1 MPSAVPQNPLGA
13 SGAPDPEDRSDER
26 SGAAGGAAG
35 PGAAAPLSAPRAEP
49 GATAS
54 PGAPRAEPGA
64 APLSAPRAEP
74 GAAASPGAPRAEPG
88 AAASPGAP
96 RADIERSSAAE
107 DVADDALDASS
118 RPATPPLAA
127 PLPSH
132 RRGESAPA
140 APWSRGGDPRARA
153 TPTWAQLP
161 PPSSRGRGAAPWS
174 RGSDPRPQSSSR
186 PSLVDGGPYA
196 GSGVADG
203 PRLPP
208 GLSRPPPGPHLSPR
222 MTAVFGG
229 IFGLATLTSLIA
241 LLIQGVPVRDERALV
256 AGSPA
261 GSAAGTEEAA
271 KPSAAP
277 EVKAKKRTPLPG
289 PWRISEL
296 ANDPSVLLA
305 SDVMDRRS
313 FITAIGEKGV
323 PKAQIYRI
331 MKAFDGLR
339 KFDKCGRKDR
349 FTVAMDRSTRR
360 VRAFEY
366 EVSASEIYQ
375 AREDAAGLLS
385 GAALDM
391 KIAEE
396 EVVAAFYVGKDL
408 TSAYQAGGLEPGVLD
423 VIDEALSGRMSTES
437 FEEGSTVRLI
447 AMEETALGMFSRYKK
462 VIAIEYR
469 PADPAEKPLR
479 IYDFKGQE
487 ARGYFDERGRQPYAG
502 GWRAPVPGAPVTSK
516 FNPKRMHPVLK
527 RPMPHNGTDF
537 GAPTGTPVYSAY
549 RGVVEWVG
557 PAGPSGNLVTVLH
570 PNGISTG
577 YAHLSRYAPGIKT
590 GMKVGTHQLVGY
602 VGSTGRSTGP
612 HLHFSAKKDG
622 KYFDAETLQLD
633 GERVMPGIDRAAF
646 AAAKEELDKRLDA
659 IPLPE
664 PPPEPVKPATA
675 EPTPP
680 PPAAAGSEA
689 TVSAAPGVGPSG
701 PTEPEAQP
709 PEGAGDDEG
718 ELIEGPD
725 LKSPP
730 ETM

>member
-1 MPSAVPQNPLGA
+1 MPSAVPQNPLEA
-13 SGAPDPEDRSDER
+13 SGAPDAAER
-26 SGAAGGAAG
+26 SEERNGADGSAAQ
-35 PGAAAPLSAPRAEP
+35 PGA
-49 GATAS
+49 GS
-54 PGAPRAEPGA
+54 PQ
-64 APLSAPRAEP
+64 
-74 GAAASPGAPRAEPG
+74 
-88 AAASPGAP
+88 AP
-96 RADIERSSAAE
+96 RADIERSSAVE
-107 DVADDALDASS
+107 DVTDDAPDASS
-118 RPATPPLAA
+118 RPASPPLAA
-127 PLPSH
+127 PLSNP
-132 RRGESAPA
+132 RRGERSPA
-140 APWSRGGDPRARA
+140 APWARGGDPRARA
-153 TPTWAQLP
+153 APTWPQLP
-161 PPSSRGRGAAPWS
+161 PPSSARGRAAAPWL
-174 RGSDPRPQSSSR
+174 RGGDPRAQPPR
-186 PSLVDGGPYA
+186 TPSLVDAPYA
-196 GSGVADG
+196 GPGSVEG

-208 GLSRPPPGPHLSPR
+208 GLGRPSAGPHLSPR

-256 AGSPA
+256 AAGPA
-261 GSAAGTEEAA
+261 GSAAGTDEAA
-271 KPSAAP
+271 KASSAAP

-289 PWRISEL
+289 PWRVSEL
-296 ANDPSVLLA
+296 AKDPSVIMA

-313 FITAIGEKGV
+313 FIVALGDKGV

-375 AREDAAGLLS
+375 ARENEAGLLT
-385 GAALDM
+385 GTTLDM

-408 TSAYQAGGLEPGVLD
+408 TSAYQSGGLEPGVLD
-423 VIDEALSGRMSTES
+423 VIDDALSGRMSTES

-462 VIAIEYR
+462 IVALEYR
-469 PADPAEKPLR
+469 PADPAEKPVR

-502 GWRAPVPGAPVTSK
+502 GWRSPVPGAPVTSK

-527 RPMPHNGTDF
+527 KIMPHNGTDF

-549 RGVVEWVG
+549 RGVVDWVG
-557 PAGPSGNLVTVLH
+557 PAGPSGNLVTVSH
-570 PNGISTG
+570 PNGITTG
-577 YAHLSRYAPGIKT
+577 YAHLSRYAPGIKS

-612 HLHFSAKKDG
+612 HLHFTAKKDG

-633 GERVMPGIDRAAF
+633 GERVMPGVDRAAF
-646 AAAKEELDKRLDA
+646 AAAKEALDKRLDA

-664 PPPEPVKPATA
+664 PPPEPVKPEAA
-675 EPTPP
+675 EPAEPAEPSAP
-680 PPAAAGSEA
+680 PPAAAGSDA
-689 TVSAAPGVGPSG
+689 TVSTAPQVGPSG
-701 PTEPEAQP
+701 PTEAQP

-725 LKSPP
+725 LKNPS

>member
-1 MPSAVPQNPLGA
+1 MPSAVPQNPLEA
-13 SGAPDPEDRSDER
+13 SGAPDAAER
-26 SGAAGGAAG
+26 SEERDVADE
-35 PGAAAPLSAPRAEP
+35 SA
-49 GATAS
+49 
-54 PGAPRAEPGA
+54 
-64 APLSAPRAEP
+64 AEP
-74 GAAASPGAPRAEPG
+74 GAAASQD
-88 AAASPGAP
+88 AP

-107 DVADDALDASS
+107 DVTDDAPDASS
-118 RPATPPLAA
+118 RLATPPLAA
-127 PLPSH
+127 PVPSP
-132 RRGESAPA
+132 RRGERSPA
-140 APWSRGGDPRARA
+140 APWARSGDPRGRA
-153 TPTWAQLP
+153 APTRAQLP
-161 PPSSRGRGAAPWS
+161 PPSSRGRASAPWL
-174 RGSDPRPQSSSR
+174 RGGDPRAQPPR
-186 PSLVDGGPYA
+186 TPSLVDGSYGGP
-196 GSGVADG
+196 GTGDG

-208 GLSRPPPGPHLSPR
+208 GLGRPPAGPHLSPR

-256 AGSPA
+256 ATSPA
-261 GSAAGTEEAA
+261 SSAAEEAG
-271 KPSAAP
+271 KLPSSP
-277 EVKAKKRTPLPG
+277 EVKAKKRTPVPG
-289 PWRISEL
+289 PWRVSEL
-296 ANDPSVLLA
+296 AKDPSVILA

-313 FITAIGEKGV
+313 FITALADKGV

-349 FTVAMDRSTRR
+349 YTVAMDRSTRR

-375 AREDAAGLLS
+375 AREDGAGLLA
-385 GAALDM
+385 GTTLDM

-396 EVVAAFYVGKDL
+396 EVIAAFYVGKDL

-447 AMEETALGMFSRYKK
+447 AVEETALGMFSRYKK
-462 VIAIEYR
+462 VIALEYR
-469 PADPAEKPLR
+469 PADPAEKPVR

-502 GWRAPVPGAPVTSK
+502 GWRSPVPGAPVTSK
-516 FNPKRMHPVLK
+516 FNPQRMHPVLK
-527 RPMPHNGTDF
+527 KRMPHNGTDF

-557 PAGPSGNLVTVLH
+557 PAGPSGNLVTVSH
-570 PNGISTG
+570 ANGITTG

-633 GERVMPGIDRAAF
+633 GERVMPGVDRAAF
-646 AAAKEELDKRLDA
+646 AATKEALDKRLDA

-664 PPPEPVKPATA
+664 PPPEPVKPEAA
-675 EPTPP
+675 EPSAP
-680 PPAAAGSEA
+680 PPAAAGSDA
-689 TVSAAPGVGPSG
+689 TVSAAPAVGPSG

-709 PEGAGDDEG
+709 PQGAGDDEG

-725 LKSPP
+725 LKNPP

>member
-1 MPSAVPQNPLGA
+1 MPSAVPQNPLEA
-13 SGAPDPEDRSDER
+13 SGAPDAADRSEER
-26 SGAAGGAAG
+26 NGAAGSAAG
-35 PGAAAPLSAPRAEP
+35 PGAAAPLD
-49 GATAS
+49 
-54 PGAPRAEPGA
+54 
-64 APLSAPRAEP
+64 APRAEP
-74 GAAASPGAPRAEPG
+74 GAAAPPGAPD
-88 AAASPGAP
+88 AP
-96 RADIERSSAAE
+96 RADLARTSAAD

-140 APWSRGGDPRARA
+140 APWSRGGDLRARA
-153 TPTWAQLP
+153 APTWGQLP
-161 PPSSRGRGAAPWS
+161 PPSSRGRGAAQWS
-174 RGSDPRPQSSSR
+174 RGSDPRPHPSR

-196 GSGVADG
+196 GPGMADG
-203 PRLPP
+203 PRLPA

-241 LLIQGVPVRDERALV
+241 LLIQSVPVRDERALV

-261 GSAAGTEEAA
+261 GSAAGTEETARL
-271 KPSAAP
+271 SAAP

-289 PWRISEL
+289 PWRLSEL
-296 ANDPSVLLA
+296 AKDPSVILA

-313 FITAIGEKGV
+313 FITALGEKGV

-331 MKAFDGLR
+331 MKAFEGLR

-349 FTVAMDRSTRR
+349 FTAAMDRSTRR

-375 AREDAAGLLS
+375 AREGADGLLS
-385 GAALDM
+385 GATLDM

-396 EVVAAFYVGKDL
+396 EVIAAFYVGKDL

-423 VIDEALSGRMSTES
+423 EIDEALSGRMSTEG

-462 VIAIEYR
+462 MIALEYR

-487 ARGYFDERGRQPYAG
+487 ARGYFDERGRQPFAG

-570 PNGISTG
+570 ANGISTG
-577 YAHLSRYAPGIKT
+577 YAHLSRYAPGIKA

-633 GERVMPGIDRAAF
+633 GERVMPGVDREAF
-646 AAAKEELDKRLDA
+646 AAAKEALDKRLDA

-664 PPPEPVKPATA
+664 PPPEPVKPEAA

-689 TVSAAPGVGPSG
+689 TVSAAPEVGPSG
-701 PTEPEAQP
+701 PTEPEAKP

>member
-1 MPSAVPQNPLGA
+1 MPSAVPQNPLEA
-13 SGAPDPEDRSDER
+13 SGAPDAADPSKER
-26 SGAAGGAAG
+26 DGANGADG
-35 PGAAAPLSAPRAEP
+35 SA
-49 GATAS
+49 
-54 PGAPRAEPGA
+54 
-64 APLSAPRAEP
+64 AEP
-74 GAAASPGAPRAEPG
+74 GAAASQD
-88 AAASPGAP
+88 AP
-96 RADIERSSAAE
+96 RADRAEIESSSAAE
-107 DVADDALDASS
+107 DVTDDALDASG
-118 RPATPPLAA
+118 RPAAPQLAA

-140 APWSRGGDPRARA
+140 APWSRSGDPRARTA
-153 TPTWAQLP
+153 PTWAQLP

-174 RGSDPRPQSSSR
+174 RGSEPRGQTPR
-186 PSLVDGGPYA
+186 TPSLIEGPYA
-196 GSGVADG
+196 GSGSVDG

-208 GLSRPPPGPHLSPR
+208 GLGRPPAGPHLSPR

-256 AGSPA
+256 AASPTSSA
-261 GSAAGTEEAA
+261 GGTEEAA
-271 KPSAAP
+271 RPSAAP
-277 EVKAKKRTPLPG
+277 EQKAKKRTPLPG
-289 PWRISEL
+289 PWRVSEL
-296 ANDPSVLLA
+296 AKDPSVLMA

-313 FITAIGEKGV
+313 FITALADKGV
-323 PKAQIYRI
+323 PKAQVYRI

-366 EVSASEIYQ
+366 EISSSEIYQ

-385 GAALDM
+385 GTTLDM

-408 TSAYQAGGLEPGVLD
+408 ASAYQSGGLEAGVLD
-423 VIDEALSGRMSTES
+423 VIDDALSGRMSTES

-462 VIAIEYR
+462 IVALEYR

-487 ARGYFDERGRQPYAG
+487 ARGYFDERGRQPHAG
-502 GWRAPVPGAPVTSK
+502 GWRSPVPGAPVTSK
-516 FNPKRMHPVLK
+516 FNPNRMHPVLK
-527 RPMPHNGTDF
+527 KRMPHNGTDL
-537 GAPTGTPVYSAY
+537 GAPMGTPVYSAY

-557 PAGPSGNLVTVLH
+557 PAGPSGNLVTISH
-570 PNGISTG
+570 ANGISTG
-577 YAHLSRYAPGIKT
+577 YAHLSRYAAGIKT
-590 GMKVGTHQLVGY
+590 GMKIGTHQLVGY

-646 AAAKEELDKRLDA
+646 AAAKEALDRRLDA

-664 PPPEPVKPATA
+664 PPPEPVKPEAVA
-675 EPTPP
+675 EPTAP
-680 PPAAAGSEA
+680 PPAAAGSDTA
-689 TVSAAPGVGPSG
+689 VPAAPEVGPSG

-709 PEGAGDDEG
+709 PQGAGDDEG
-718 ELIEGPD
+718 ELIEGAD
-725 LKSPP
+725 LKNPS

>member
-1 MPSAVPQNPLGA
+1 MPSAVPQNPLEA
-13 SGAPDPEDRSDER
+13 SGAPDAAERSEERDGADRS
-26 SGAAGGAAG
+26 A
-35 PGAAAPLSAPRAEP
+35 
-49 GATAS
+49 
-54 PGAPRAEPGA
+54 
-64 APLSAPRAEP
+64 AEP
-74 GAAASPGAPRAEPG
+74 GAAASQD
-88 AAASPGAP
+88 AP
-96 RADIERSSAAE
+96 RADIERSNAVE
-107 DVADDALDASS
+107 DVTDDAPDASS

-127 PLPSH
+127 PVPSP
-132 RRGESAPA
+132 RRGERSPA
-140 APWSRGGDPRARA
+140 APWARSGDPRGRA
-153 TPTWAQLP
+153 ALTRAQLP
-161 PPSSRGRGAAPWS
+161 PPSSHGRASAPWL
-174 RGSDPRPQSSSR
+174 RGGDPRAQPPR
-186 PSLVDGGPYA
+186 TPSLVDGSYA
-196 GSGVADG
+196 GPGSVDG

-208 GLSRPPPGPHLSPR
+208 GLGRPPAGPHLSPR

-256 AGSPA
+256 ATSPA
-261 GSAAGTEEAA
+261 SSAAEEAE
-271 KPSAAP
+271 KLPSSP
-277 EVKAKKRTPLPG
+277 EVKAKKRTPVPG
-289 PWRISEL
+289 PWRVSEL
-296 ANDPSVLLA
+296 AKDPSVIMA

-313 FITAIGEKGV
+313 FITALADKGV

-349 FTVAMDRSTRR
+349 YTVAMDRSTRR

-375 AREDAAGLLS
+375 AREDGAGLLA
-385 GAALDM
+385 GTTLDM

-423 VIDEALSGRMSTES
+423 VIDEALSGRMSTET

-447 AMEETALGMFSRYKK
+447 AVEETALGMFSRYKK
-462 VIAIEYR
+462 IIALEYR
-469 PADPAEKPLR
+469 PADPAEKPVR

-502 GWRAPVPGAPVTSK
+502 GWRSPVPGAPVTSK
-516 FNPKRMHPVLK
+516 FNPQRMHPVLK
-527 RPMPHNGTDF
+527 KRMPHNGTDL
-537 GAPTGTPVYSAY
+537 GAPTGTPVYAAY

-577 YAHLSRYAPGIKT
+577 YAHLSRYAPGIKA

-633 GERVMPGIDRAAF
+633 GERVMPGVDRAAF
-646 AAAKEELDKRLDA
+646 AATKEALDKRLDA

-664 PPPEPVKPATA
+664 PPPEPVKPEAA
-675 EPTPP
+675 EPSAP
-680 PPAAAGSEA
+680 PPAAAGSDA
-689 TVSAAPGVGPSG
+689 TVSAAPSVGPSG

-709 PEGAGDDEG
+709 PQGAGDDEG

-725 LKSPP
+725 LKNPP

>member
-1 MPSAVPQNPLGA
+1 MPSAVPQNPLE
-13 SGAPDPEDRSDER
+13 APGGPDAADRSEER
-26 SGAAGGAAG
+26 NEDAGRASG
-35 PGAAAPLSAPRAEP
+35 PGAAALQGAPREQPGAAALLGAPRAEADATPRDAPRAEP
-49 GATAS
+49 GIV
-54 PGAPRAEPGA
+54 PHH
-64 APLSAPRAEP
+64 
-74 GAAASPGAPRAEPG
+74 
-88 AAASPGAP
+88 AP
-96 RADIERSSAAE
+96 RADIERSSAA
-107 DVADDALDASS
+107 DVTDDALDTSS

-127 PLPSH
+127 PLVGH
-132 RRGESAPA
+132 RRAESAPA
-140 APWSRGGDPRARA
+140 APWSRGGDLRARSSPSW
-153 TPTWAQLP
+153 TQLP

-174 RGSDPRPQSSSR
+174 RGSDPRSSR
-186 PSLVDGGPYA
+186 PSLADGGPYA
-196 GSGVADG
+196 GSGAADG
-203 PRLPP
+203 PRLPA

-261 GSAAGTEEAA
+261 GSATGTEEAG
-271 KPSAAP
+271 KPAAAP
-277 EVKAKKRTPLPG
+277 EVKAKTRTPLPG

-296 ANDPSVLLA
+296 AKDSSVIVA

-313 FITAIGEKGV
+313 FITALDEKGV

-375 AREDAAGLLS
+375 AREDAAGLLA
-385 GAALDM
+385 GTTLDM

-408 TSAYQAGGLEPGVLD
+408 TTAYRSGGLEPGVLD

-437 FEEGSTVRLI
+437 FEEGSIVRLI

-462 VIAIEYR
+462 IIALEYR

-516 FNPKRMHPVLK
+516 FNPQRMHPVLK
-527 RPMPHNGTDF
+527 KRMPHNGTDF

-570 PNGISTG
+570 PNGVSTG
-577 YAHLSRYAPGIKT
+577 YAHLSRYAPGIKV

-633 GERVMPGIDRAAF
+633 GERVMPGVDRAAF
-646 AAAKEELDKRLDA
+646 AAAKEALDKRLDA

-664 PPPEPVKPATA
+664 PPPEPVKPEVA

-689 TVSAAPGVGPSG
+689 TVSAAPAAGPSG
-701 PTEPEAQP
+701 PSEPEAKP

-718 ELIEGPD
+718 EIIEGPD

>member
-1 MPSAVPQNPLGA
+1 MSA
-13 SGAPDPEDRSDER
+13 
-26 SGAAGGAAG
+26 
-35 PGAAAPLSAPRAEP
+35 
-49 GATAS
+49 
-54 PGAPRAEPGA
+54 
-64 APLSAPRAEP
+64 AEP
-74 GAAASPGAPRAEPG
+74 GAAASQD
-88 AAASPGAP
+88 AP
-96 RADIERSSAAE
+96 RADIEGSSAVE
-107 DVADDALDASS
+107 DVTDDASS

-127 PLPSH
+127 PVPSP
-132 RRGESAPA
+132 RRGERSPA
-140 APWSRGGDPRARA
+140 APWARSGDPRGRA
-153 TPTWAQLP
+153 APTWAQLP
-161 PPSSRGRGAAPWS
+161 PPSSRGRASAPWL
-174 RGSDPRPQSSSR
+174 RGGDPRAQPPR
-186 PSLVDGGPYA
+186 TPSLVDGPYA
-196 GSGVADG
+196 GPGSADG

-208 GLSRPPPGPHLSPR
+208 GLGRPPAGPHLSPR

-256 AGSPA
+256 AAAPA
-261 GSAAGTEEAA
+261 SSAAGTEEAG
-271 KPSAAP
+271 KSPSSP
-277 EVKAKKRTPLPG
+277 EVRGKKRTPVPG
-289 PWRISEL
+289 PWRVSEL
-296 ANDPSVLLA
+296 AKDPSVIMA

-313 FITAIGEKGV
+313 FITALAEKGV

-349 FTVAMDRSTRR
+349 YTVAMDRSTRR

-366 EVSASEIYQ
+366 EISASEIYQ
-375 AREDAAGLLS
+375 ARENEAGLLT
-385 GAALDM
+385 GTTLDM

-396 EVVAAFYVGKDL
+396 EVVAAFYVGNDL
-408 TSAYQAGGLEPGVLD
+408 TRAYQAGGLEPGVLD
-423 VIDEALSGRMSTES
+423 VIDEALSGRMSTEG

-447 AMEETALGMFSRYKK
+447 AIEETALGMFSRYKK
-462 VIAIEYR
+462 IIALEYR
-469 PADPAEKPLR
+469 PADPAEKPVR

-487 ARGYFDERGRQPYAG
+487 ARGYFDERGKQPYAG
-502 GWRAPVPGAPVTSK
+502 GWRSPVPGAPVTSR

-527 RPMPHNGTDF
+527 RPMPHNGTDL

-557 PAGPSGNLVTVLH
+557 PAGPSGNLVTVSH
-570 PNGISTG
+570 ANGITTG
-577 YAHLSRYAPGIKT
+577 YAHLSRYAPGIKV

-646 AAAKEELDKRLDA
+646 AATKEVLDKRLDA

-664 PPPEPVKPATA
+664 PPPEPVKPDAA
-675 EPTPP
+675 EPSAP
-680 PPAAAGSEA
+680 PPAAAGNDA
-689 TVSAAPGVGPSG
+689 TVSAAPAVGPSG

-709 PEGAGDDEG
+709 PQGAGDDEG

-725 LKSPP
+725 LKNPP

>member
-1 MPSAVPQNPLGA
+1 MPSAVPQNPLES
-13 SGAPDPEDRSDER
+13 SGAPDAAER
-26 SGAAGGAAG
+26 SEERNGGADAS
-35 PGAAAPLSAPRAEP
+35 AAQ
-49 GATAS
+49 
-54 PGAPRAEPGA
+54 
-64 APLSAPRAEP
+64 P
-74 GAAASPGAPRAEPG
+74 GAAASPP
-88 AAASPGAP
+88 AP
-96 RADIERSSAAE
+96 RADTERSSDAE
-107 DVADDALDASS
+107 DVTDDAPDASS

-127 PLPSH
+127 PLQSP

-140 APWSRGGDPRARA
+140 APWARSGDPRPRA
-153 TPTWAQLP
+153 APTWAQLP
-161 PPSSRGRGAAPWS
+161 PPSSRGRSAAPWL
-174 RGSDPRPQSSSR
+174 RGGDPRAQPPR
-186 PSLVDGGPYA
+186 TPSLVDGPYA
-196 GSGVADG
+196 GPGAVDGPRLPYVGPGSVDG

-208 GLSRPPPGPHLSPR
+208 GLGRPSAGPHLSPR

-256 AGSPA
+256 AAGPA
-261 GSAAGTEEAA
+261 GSAAGAEDAA
-271 KPSAAP
+271 KAASGAP

-289 PWRISEL
+289 PWRVSEL
-296 ANDPSVLLA
+296 AKDPSVIMA
-305 SDVMDRRS
+305 SDEMDRRS
-313 FITAIGEKGV
+313 FIIALADKGV

-339 KFDKCGRKDR
+339 KFDRCGRKDR

-375 AREDAAGLLS
+375 AREDAAGLLA
-385 GAALDM
+385 GTTLDM

-396 EVVAAFYVGKDL
+396 EVVTAFYVGKDL
-408 TSAYQAGGLEPGVLD
+408 TSAYQSVGLEPGVLD
-423 VIDEALSGRMSTES
+423 VIDDALSGRMSTEG

-447 AMEETALGMFSRYKK
+447 ALEETALGMFSRYKK
-462 VIAIEYR
+462 VIALEYR
-469 PADPAEKPLR
+469 PADPAEKAVR

-502 GWRAPVPGAPVTSK
+502 GWRSPVPGAPVTSK

-527 RPMPHNGTDF
+527 KIMPHNGTDF
-537 GAPTGTPVYSAY
+537 GAPTGTPVYAAY
-549 RGVVEWVG
+549 RGVVDWVG
-557 PAGPSGNLVTVLH
+557 PAGPSGNLVTVAH
-570 PNGISTG
+570 PNGITTG
-577 YAHLSRYAPGIKT
+577 YAHLSRYAPGIKS

-612 HLHFSAKKDG
+612 HLHFTAKKDG

-633 GERVMPGIDRAAF
+633 GERVMPGVDRAAF
-646 AAAKEELDKRLDA
+646 AEAKEALDKRLDA

-664 PPPEPVKPATA
+664 PPPEPVKPEAA
-675 EPTPP
+675 EPSAP
-680 PPAAAGSEA
+680 PPAAAGSDA
-689 TVSAAPGVGPSG
+689 TVSTAPQVGPSG
-701 PTEPEAQP
+701 PAEPEAQP

-718 ELIEGPD
+718 ELIQGPD
-725 LKSPP
+725 LKNPS

>member
-1 MPSAVPQNPLGA
+1 MPSAVPQNPLES
-13 SGAPDPEDRSDER
+13 SGAPDAAER
-26 SGAAGGAAG
+26 SEERNGGADAS
-35 PGAAAPLSAPRAEP
+35 AAQ
-49 GATAS
+49 
-54 PGAPRAEPGA
+54 
-64 APLSAPRAEP
+64 P
-74 GAAASPGAPRAEPG
+74 GAAASPP
-88 AAASPGAP
+88 AP
-96 RADIERSSAAE
+96 RADTERSSDVE
-107 DVADDALDASS
+107 DVTDDAPDASS

-127 PLPSH
+127 PLQSP

-140 APWSRGGDPRARA
+140 APWARSGDPRTRGAS
-153 TPTWAQLP
+153 TWAQLP
-161 PPSSRGRGAAPWS
+161 PPSSRGRAAAPWL
-174 RGSDPRPQSSSR
+174 RGGDPRAQPPR
-186 PSLVDGGPYA
+186 TPSPVDGPYA
-196 GSGVADG
+196 SPGSVDGPRLPYVGPGSADGPRLPYVGPGSVDG

-208 GLSRPPPGPHLSPR
+208 GLGRPSAGPHLSPR

-256 AGSPA
+256 AA
-261 GSAAGTEEAA
+261 GPDAGTEEAA
-271 KPSAAP
+271 KAASGAP

-289 PWRISEL
+289 PWRVSEL
-296 ANDPSVLLA
+296 AKDPSVLTV

-313 FITAIGEKGV
+313 FITALADKGV

-339 KFDKCGRKDR
+339 KFDRCGRKDR

-375 AREDAAGLLS
+375 AREDAAGLLA
-385 GAALDM
+385 GTTLDM

-396 EVVAAFYVGKDL
+396 EVIAAFYVGRDL
-408 TSAYQAGGLEPGVLD
+408 TSAYQSAGLEPGVLD
-423 VIDEALSGRMSTES
+423 VIDDALSGRMSTES

-462 VIAIEYR
+462 IIALEYR
-469 PADPAEKPLR
+469 PADPAEKAVR

-502 GWRAPVPGAPVTSK
+502 GWRSPVPGAPVTSK

-527 RPMPHNGTDF
+527 KIMPHNGTDF

-549 RGVVEWVG
+549 RGVVDWVG
-557 PAGPSGNLVTVLH
+557 PAGPSGNLVTVTH
-570 PNGISTG
+570 PNGITTG

-612 HLHFSAKKDG
+612 HLHFTAKKDG

-633 GERVMPGIDRAAF
+633 GERVMPGVDRAAF
-646 AAAKEELDKRLDA
+646 AAAKEALDSRLDA

-664 PPPEPVKPATA
+664 PPPEPVKPEIA
-675 EPTPP
+675 EPSAP
-680 PPAAAGSEA
+680 PPAAAGSDA
-689 TVSAAPGVGPSG
+689 TVSTAPQVGPSG
-701 PTEPEAQP
+701 PTEPEAKP

-718 ELIEGPD
+718 ELLQGPD
-725 LKSPP
+725 LKNPS

>member
-1 MPSAVPQNPLGA
+1 MPSAVPQNPLAA
-13 SGAPDPEDRSDER
+13 SGAPDAADRSEER
-26 SGAAGGAAG
+26 NGDAGSAAG
-35 PGAAAPLSAPRAEP
+35 PGGAAPPGAPRAETGIASP
-49 GATAS
+49 GAPRTETGIAS
-54 PGAPRAEPGA
+54 PGAPRAETGI
-64 APLSAPRAEP
+64 
-74 GAAASPGAPRAEPG
+74 
-88 AAASPGAP
+88 ASPGAP

-107 DVADDALDASS
+107 DVTDDALDASS
-118 RPATPPLAA
+118 RPATPPLPA

-140 APWSRGGDPRARA
+140 APWSRGGDPRTRSA
-153 TPTWAQLP
+153 PSWAQLP

-174 RGSDPRPQSSSR
+174 RGSDPRSSR
-186 PSLVDGGPYA
+186 PSLADGGPHA
-196 GSGVADG
+196 GSGSTDG

-256 AGSPA
+256 AANPSGS
-261 GSAAGTEEAA
+261 SAGTDESA
-271 KPSAAP
+271 KPAAAP

-296 ANDPSVLLA
+296 AKDPSMILA
-305 SDVMDRRS
+305 SDAIDRRS
-313 FITAIGEKGV
+313 FITALDEKGV

-385 GAALDM
+385 GTTLDM

-408 TSAYQAGGLEPGVLD
+408 TNAYRSGGLEPGVLD
-423 VIDEALSGRMSTES
+423 VIDDALSGRMSTES

-462 VIAIEYR
+462 IIALEYR

-487 ARGYFDERGRQPYAG
+487 ARGYFDERGRQPHAG
-502 GWRAPVPGAPVTSK
+502 GWRSPVPGAPVTSR

-527 RPMPHNGTDF
+527 KTMPHNGTDL

-577 YAHLSRYAPGIKT
+577 YAHLSRFAPGIKV

-633 GERVMPGIDRAAF
+633 GERVMPSIDRAAF
-646 AAAKEELDKRLDA
+646 AAAKEALDKRLDA

-664 PPPEPVKPATA
+664 PPPEPVKPDAA
-675 EPTPP
+675 EPAPP
-680 PPAAAGSEA
+680 PPAAASSEA
-689 TVSAAPGVGPSG
+689 TVSAAPEVGPSG
-701 PTEPEAQP
+701 PTEPEARP
-709 PEGAGDDEG
+709 PEGAGDDDG
-718 ELIEGPD
+718 ELIEGAD